1 MLKASTLAE
10 RIAAMTGPTISKA
23 PLPIPASGLGRNNP
37 GGLTAPTPETPGSFQ
52 EMLAKAAAPLSAMVA
67 DWPENMGDGQLGKQ
81 GVETP
86 EYTIRQGDTLSE
98 VVAAAMRRQGLS
110 FSRNELYNAVN
121 RVAAANGL
129 ANPDYLLPG
138 QKIRLTG
145 MASAPGR
152 SPDSAPLSPARSQD
166 EGEALQAPAHGRLS
180 SRFGMRVHPVFG
192 REQHHDGIDIS
203 LPVGTP
209 IQPVEAGTVTF
220 AGERGG
226 YGLLVEIDHGN
237 GLTSRYA
244 HLSELLV
251 SAGEQILPD
260 HPLGLAGQSGLAT
273 GPHLHLE
280 IRRDNQPIN
289 PLLMLSREAIETA
302 AGRKIV

>member
-1 MLKASTLAE
+1 
-10 RIAAMTGPTISKA
+10 MTGHIVSKA
-23 PLPIPASGLGRNNP
+23 PLPVSISGLARNNP
-37 GGLTAPTPETPGSFQ
+37 AGLTAQTPETPGSFQ
-52 EMLAKAAAPLSAMVA
+52 EMLARAAAPLSALVA
-67 DWPENMGDGQLGKQ
+67 EWPGNKGDAQVGKQ
-81 GVETP
+81 GTETA
-86 EYTIRQGDTLSE
+86 EYTIRRGDTLSE
-98 VVAAAMRRQGLS
+98 VVAAAMRQQGIS
-110 FSRNELYNAVN
+110 FSRSELYNAVD

>member
-1 MLKASTLAE
+1 
-10 RIAAMTGPTISKA
+10 MTGHIVSKA
-23 PLPIPASGLGRNNP
+23 PLPVSISGLARNNP
-37 GGLTAPTPETPGSFQ
+37 AGLTAQTPETPGSFQ
-52 EMLAKAAAPLSAMVA
+52 EMLARAAAPLSALVA
-67 DWPENMGDGQLGKQ
+67 EWPGNKGDAQVGKQ
-81 GVETP
+81 GTETA
-86 EYTIRQGDTLSE
+86 EYTIRRGDTLSE
-98 VVAAAMRRQGLS
+98 VVAAAMRQQGIS
-110 FSRNELYNAVN
+110 FSRSELYNAVD

-138 QKIRLTG
+138 QKIRLAG
-145 MASAPGR
+145 LASAPGR
-152 SPDSAPLSPARSQD
+152 SQDLAPLSPAGAQD
-166 EGEALQAPAHGRLS
+166 ESQNLQVPAHGRLS
-180 SRFGMRVHPVFG
+180 SSFGMRIHPVFG

-244 HLSELLV
+244 HLSEMLV
-251 SAGEQILPD
+251 SAGEKILPD
-260 HPLGLAGQSGLAT
+260 HPLGLAGQTGLAT

-289 PLLMLSREAIETA
+289 PLLMLSREGIETE
-302 AGRKIV
+302 GRRKIG

>member
-1 MLKASTLAE
+1 
-10 RIAAMTGPTISKA
+10 MTGPLISKS
-23 PLPIPASGLGRNNP
+23 PLLIPDPGFGRTNP
-37 GGLTAPTPETPGSFQ
+37 AGVAAQTPEAPGSFQ
-52 EMLAKAAAPLSAMVA
+52 EMLAKAAAPLSALVA
-67 DWPENMGDGQLGKQ
+67 EWPENKGDAQVGKQ
-81 GVETP
+81 GAGTP
-86 EYTIRQGDTLSE
+86 EYTVRQGDTLSE
-98 VVAAAMRRQGLS
+98 VVAAAMRQQGIG

-129 ANPDYLLPG
+129 ANPDYILPG

-145 MASAPGR
+145 MASAPGQAPDLAAL
-152 SPDSAPLSPARSQD
+152 SPDESHH
-166 EGEALQAPAHGRLS
+166 LQVPAHGRLS
-180 SRFGMRVHPVFG
+180 SRFGMRIHPVFG

-203 LPVGTP
+203 LPAGTP
-209 IQPVEAGTVTF
+209 IQPVGAGTVTF

-244 HLSELLV
+244 HLSEMLV
-251 SAGEQILPD
+251 SVGEKILPD

-289 PLLMLSREAIETA
+289 PLLLLSREGIETE
-302 AGRKIV
+302 GSRKIG

>member
-1 MLKASTLAE
+1 
-10 RIAAMTGPTISKA
+10 MTGPIISKL
-23 PLPIPASGLGRNNP
+23 PLPIPASDLGQTNP
-37 GGLTAPTPETPGSFQ
+37 GGVAVQTPETPGSFQ
-52 EMLAKAAAPLSAMVA
+52 EMLAMAAAPLSALVA
-67 DWPENMGDGQLGKQ
+67 EWPASKGDSQVGKK
-81 GVETP
+81 GAETL

-98 VVAAAMRRQGLS
+98 VVAAAMRQQGIS

-145 MASAPGR
+145 MSSAPGQA
-152 SPDSAPLSPARSQD
+152 PDFAALAPASSQD
-166 EGEALQAPAHGRLS
+166 ESLALQAPAHGRLS
-180 SRFGMRVHPVFG
+180 SPFGMRLHPVFG

-209 IQPVEAGTVTF
+209 IQPVDAGTVTF

-226 YGLLVEIDHGN
+226 YGQLVEIDHGN

-244 HLSELLV
+244 HLSEILV
-251 SAGEQILPD
+251 SAGEKILPD
-260 HPLGLAGQSGLAT
+260 NHLGLAGQSGLAT

-280 IRRDNQPIN
+280 IRRDNQPVN
-289 PLLMLSREAIETA
+289 PLLMLSREGIETGR
-302 AGRKIV
+302 GRKIV

>member
-1 MLKASTLAE
+1 
-10 RIAAMTGPTISKA
+10 MTGPTISKA

-52 EMLAKAAAPLSAMVA
+52 EMLAKAAAPLSALVA